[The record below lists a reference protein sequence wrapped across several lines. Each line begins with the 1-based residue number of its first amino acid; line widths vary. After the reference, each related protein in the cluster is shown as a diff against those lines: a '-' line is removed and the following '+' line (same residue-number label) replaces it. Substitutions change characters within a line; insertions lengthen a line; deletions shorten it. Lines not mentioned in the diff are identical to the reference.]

1 MIRVFNEILKVIRRV
16 PRGQVATYGEIAR
29 TAGFPGAA
37 RQVAWALHGRGAN
50 RVPWH
55 RVVGANGRIL
65 LRGHA
70 ALEQRLRLQA
80 EGVQFRGERVDM
92 RQQEFTARKARKTS
106 SGRKTTRAAK
116 SKASR

>member
-1 MIRVFNEILKVIRRV
+1 MFNQFLRTIRRI

-29 TAGFPGAA
+29 AAGFPGAA
-37 RQVAWALHGRGAN
+37 RQVAWALHGSGAN

-70 ALEQRLRLQA
+70 ALEQRLRLRS

-92 RQQEFTARKARKTS
+92 SLHEFSARKAPKKSTARKPTRTAKAKAR
-106 SGRKTTRAAK
+106 R
-116 SKASR
+116 

>member
-1 MIRVFNEILKVIRRV
+1 MFNQFLRTIRRI

-37 RQVAWALHGRGAN
+37 RQVAWALHGSGTN

-70 ALEQRLRLQA
+70 ALEQRLRLRS

-92 RQQEFTARKARKTS
+92 RLHEFTARKRRKIS
-106 SGRKTTRAAK
+106 STRKRVRAPK
-116 SKASR
+116 SKARR